1 MKRYLNYYQVQM
13 KLVHLRTE
21 HSNDIVEWTSIFY
34 FELFSSRITQI
45 HSYWQTEPV
54 EFENFLPQFSFSL
67 RFFRLGYI
75 VTKH

>member
-1 MKRYLNYYQVQM
+1 MKRNLNYYQVQT

-21 HSNDIVEWTSIFY
+21 HSNDIVDWTSIFY
-34 FELFSSRITQI
+34 FEWFSSRITQI
-45 HSYWQTEPV
+45 HSYWQTEPF

-67 RFFRLGYI
+67 RIFRLKNI